1 MSTLSTSTEGFD
13 AYMNGDA
20 DDEIG
25 VDFIMRCISED
36 SLDESD
42 THETHETHKAHEVQ
56 IVAPDSLVSSVPSPV
71 NATDVKRKRPRPRP
85 RTAEELRL
93 NRVSAAAS
101 RQRHR
106 DELKTL
112 RTHCNFLMWE
122 NHQLRCI
129 FDTSKNYGFPLP
141 PPTHIS
147 GKIALP
153 KLTHTSSKR
162 SKDT

>member
-1 MSTLSTSTEGFD
+1 MSTLSASTEGFD

-20 DDEIG
+20 NDEIG

-36 SLDESD
+36 SLDEGD
-42 THETHETHKAHEVQ
+42 THETHETHEVRQVQ
-56 IVAPDSLVSSVPSPV
+56 IVAPDSSPMPSPV
-71 NATDVKRKRPRPRP
+71 NATDVNRKRSRP
-85 RTAEELRL
+85 RTAEELCN
-93 NRVSAAAS
+93 NRASAAAS

-106 DELKTL
+106 DELKSL
-112 RTHCNFLMWE
+112 RMQCNLLRWE

-129 FDTSKNYGFPLP
+129 FDTSKNYDFPLP
-141 PPTHIS
+141 PLTHKS